1 MEIISKSSMGELI
14 ISDEVLSSIA
24 VNAAKDV
31 DGVSSFCNKP
41 VDVVNTIKQGSLK
54 VMSPVRVVQDGDALK
69 VFVYINIEAGAK
81 IQPVAEKVQKV
92 VKESV
97 QNMTG
102 KYVSKVNVIIASV
115 ENEEPE
121 NSVEPCESEEWLLI
135 RLKVYCLFSA
145 VFFWRIYE
153 SQWNERTGFCSYLWK
168 WVF

>member
-54 VMSPVRVVQDGDALK
+54 VMSPVRIKQDNDG
-69 VFVYINIEAGAK
+69 FSISIYINIAPGK
-81 IQPVAEKVQKV
+81 KFQTVATGVQTS

-102 KYVSKVNVIIASV
+102 KLVTKVNVIVAGIDF
-115 ENEEPE
+115 EEPVSS
-121 NSVEPCESEEWLLI
+121 NEPCETEE
-135 RLKVYCLFSA
+135 
-145 VFFWRIYE
+145 
-153 SQWNERTGFCSYLWK
+153 
-168 WVF
+168 

>member
-54 VMSPVRVVQDGDALK
+54 VMSPVRIKQENDS
-69 VFVYINIEAGAK
+69 FSISIYINIAPGK
-81 IQPVAEKVQKV
+81 KFQTVATQVQSA

-102 KYVSKVNVIIASV
+102 KLVTKVNVIVAGIDF
-115 ENEEPE
+115 EEPV
-121 NSVEPCESEEWLLI
+121 SSAEPCETEE
-135 RLKVYCLFSA
+135 
-145 VFFWRIYE
+145 
-153 SQWNERTGFCSYLWK
+153 
-168 WVF
+168 

>member
-1 MEIISKSSMGELI
+1 MVQNQGGLIMEIISKSSMGELI

-54 VMSPVRVVQDGDALK
+54 VMSPVRIKQENDS
-69 VFVYINIEAGAK
+69 FTISIYINIAPGK
-81 IQPVAEKVQKV
+81 KFQTVATQVQSA

-102 KYVSKVNVIIASV
+102 KLVTKVNVIVAGIDF
-115 ENEEPE
+115 EEPVIR
-121 NSVEPCESEEWLLI
+121 SFFVLLFHK
-135 RLKVYCLFSA
+135 LTCLLNHQYA
-145 VFFWRIYE
+145 
-153 SQWNERTGFCSYLWK
+153 QLML
-168 WVF
+168 

>member
-1 MEIISKSSMGELI
+1 MEIISKSSMGELV

-54 VMSPVRVVQDGDALK
+54 VMSPVRIKQENDSFSISIYNIAPGKKFQTVATQVQSA
-69 VFVYINIEAGAK
+69 
-81 IQPVAEKVQKV
+81 

-102 KYVSKVNVIIASV
+102 KLVTKVNVIVAGIDFD
-115 ENEEPE
+115 EPVS
-121 NSVEPCESEEWLLI
+121 SVEPCETEE
-135 RLKVYCLFSA
+135 
-145 VFFWRIYE
+145 
-153 SQWNERTGFCSYLWK
+153 
-168 WVF
+168 